1 MSHQSRYLGV
11 DVSKDTLVVAFE
23 RNRWQFPNSKEGHR
37 KLIAQIRKQSA
48 SIHVVCEA
56 TGPYHLPMCLE
67 L

>member
-37 KLIAQIRKQSA
+37 KLIAQNPEAIR
-48 SIHVVCEA
+48 HDPCR
-56 TGPYHLPMCLE
+56 L
-67 L
+67 